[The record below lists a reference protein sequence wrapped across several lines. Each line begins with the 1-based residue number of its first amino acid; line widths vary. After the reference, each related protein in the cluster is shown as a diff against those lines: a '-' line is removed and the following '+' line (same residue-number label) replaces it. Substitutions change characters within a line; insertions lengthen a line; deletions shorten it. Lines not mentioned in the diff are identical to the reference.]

1 MPWWASIKEAWQSLV
16 ILSMKKN
23 NLEKIS
29 CGGGDFH
36 NRMKTIL
43 KEHSY

>member
-29 CGGGDFH
+29 CGGGVFR
-36 NRMKTIL
+36 NRVKKIL
-43 KEHSY
+43 KKNS